1 MIMTVPESRTLALA
15 DLAATAQLAAALAAR
30 ARVGDV
36 IALSGGLGAGKT
48 AFARAFIHARRGGDG
63 VSEVPSPTFTL
74 VQIYDL
80 PDGAVWHLD
89 LYRIKHP
96 EEAFELGLE
105 EALAEAITLIEWPE
119 RLGTLLPAARL
130 DLALVPGEAPDARR
144 AVLTPHGTWAARIAD
159 LGVADQGAGNG

>member
-1 MIMTVPESRTLALA
+1 MIMTAAGPRSVALA
-15 DLAATAQLAAALAAR
+15 DLAATARLAAALAAR

-48 AFARAFIHARRGGDG
+48 AFARAFIRARRGGEAAG
-63 VSEVPSPTFTL
+63 EVPSPTFTL
-74 VQIYDL
+74 VQVYDL
-80 PDGAVWHLD
+80 PDVAVWHLD

-119 RLGTLLPAARL
+119 RLGTLLPADRL
-130 DLALVPGEAPDARR
+130 DLALGPGATPDERR
-144 AVLTPHGTWAARIAD
+144 AVLTARGTGDWAARIAD
-159 LGVADQGAGNG
+159 LGIADG